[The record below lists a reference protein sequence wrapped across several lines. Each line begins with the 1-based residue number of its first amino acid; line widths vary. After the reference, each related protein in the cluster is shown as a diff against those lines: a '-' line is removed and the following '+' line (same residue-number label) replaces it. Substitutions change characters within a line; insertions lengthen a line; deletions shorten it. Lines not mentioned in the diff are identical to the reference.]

1 MAFASWWYATQGDKK
16 TSGASKPAEKKVPDA
31 AEKKPGSSKVGEPA
45 GASGTS
51 KTTAAQ
57 QRTMK
62 PADTT
67 AKVPPKVEPVKPT
80 EPAKPKG
87 TSTEAAAKPHELK
100 SPTKQDCKKA
110 SKASSVAA
118 GKVAAG
124 AAAAGAVA
132 VAVASSKPKDGAKE
146 QSKKVSVDKVSAPAL
161 APKAEFDDA
170 LDELVDS
177 LGGPENVPESP
188 KFTGPEIKDTT
199 FTAEYLEEL
208 GKRES
213 SIPPE
218 YRHLLD
224 GKGDKVPLPEPKEP
238 KKSLGDD
245 DLVAAFSSDFASC
258 QVPPGEKK
266 PKLEEKK
273 EKTVSAAASQSV
285 SSAVSKPTS
294 RSVSSSV
301 SKPVS
306 STAGKPSS
314 EPKGTSAVPSGAAP
328 AKLTVIKSPTK
339 QDCKKADSKAKEEMK
354 KVSVDRVSAAA
365 APPKADF
372 DDALDELIDSLGG
385 PENVPESP
393 KFTGPEIKDT
403 TVTAEYLEELGK
415 RESSIPPE
423 YRDLLD
429 GKGDAPPP
437 EPKEPKKSLRDDD
450 LVAAFSSDFASCQ
463 APPDEK
469 KPKLEE
475 KKDAKPISAAAS
487 QSVSCSVSK
496 PVSGAASQPV
506 SSATSQPVS
515 SATSQPSS
523 ENIPEDALDELMGTL
538 EGPTVNV
545 PESPVFTGP
554 EITETIVPTYLE
566 ELGKR
571 ESSIPP
577 AYRNLLDGKDD
588 GNTIAPTAPPEEE
601 LTMTD
606 LELADEFSK
615 DFTSCPSSVQTAP
628 AVKPKDPKT
637 DKESKSGEIVASSA
651 SSVQAAAAAASSSAI
666 DDALDELIGTLE
678 GPDLTVPDS
687 PVYTGPEITETSTE
701 MHIEELGKRE
711 SSIPPKYRHLLDGK
725 DDGKPAPP
733 PPPAEKPI
741 GEDEL
746 IDAFDKEFGGSAC
759 PAVQPTPPAK
769 PKDSSQDKKPKT
781 DEVVSSTCSAVQ
793 SAPVS
798 SKPAAKVDPLDALA
812 GSLGVRQDDPKDKKP
827 AVDKVK
833 EKTGRENKEKLG
845 EDENT
850 IPPDYRLQEV
860 KDKDG
865 KPILPKPEEKPQP
878 MSEDDLLDALTEGFD
893 TSPATPAKTA
903 PLKPPAK
910 DSKQSSGSEEV
921 VSCSTVSA
929 VRSAAPK
936 PSEPEVHIPDDA
948 LDLLSGSL
956 GSREADPDENK
967 PVVDVVKEKA
977 KSEHIDRLG
986 DRDDTIPPDY
996 RHLLDGRDE
1005 GKPAQPAEKVT
1016 EKPKKPENSDS
1027 AIDALS
1033 GSFASCETSST
1044 AKSQPSSQGKCE
1056 KSSPSAPVSQCGGK
1070 ATDSAKSTK
1079 PPSSDKPGAQKP
1091 SKS

>member
-1 MAFASWWYATQGDKK
+1 MPHKGRKPAKGTKEQGDKK

-258 QVPPGEKK
+258 QVPPG
-266 PKLEEKK
+266 
-273 EKTVSAAASQSV
+273 
-285 SSAVSKPTS
+285 
-294 RSVSSSV
+294 
-301 SKPVS
+301 
-306 STAGKPSS
+306 
-314 EPKGTSAVPSGAAP
+314 
-328 AKLTVIKSPTK
+328 
-339 QDCKKADSKAKEEMK
+339 
-354 KVSVDRVSAAA
+354 
-365 APPKADF
+365 
-372 DDALDELIDSLGG
+372 
-385 PENVPESP
+385 
-393 KFTGPEIKDT
+393 
-403 TVTAEYLEELGK
+403 
-415 RESSIPPE
+415 
-423 YRDLLD
+423 
-429 GKGDAPPP
+429 
-437 EPKEPKKSLRDDD
+437 
-450 LVAAFSSDFASCQ
+450 
-463 APPDEK
+463 EK